1 MSAVPPVEVF
11 AALGNP
17 DRQRL
22 LDVVAQGG
30 GSAADMASL
39 LDITRQA
46 VLNRFPGC
54 SRRPGLVQRVHLGRR
69 VRFAVRTE
77 ALAETATWL
86 SSLADTWDRR
96 LAAVKA
102 LSPRPDVRYPLAPL
116 MRWCERRDRER
127 PVRAPGGA
135 GPTR

>member
-11 AALGNP
+11 AALGDP
-17 DRQRL
+17 TRQRL

-30 GSAADMASL
+30 GSAADMAAM

-46 VLNRFPGC
+46 VEKQLRVLEDA
-54 SRRPGLVQRVHLGRR
+54 GLVQRVHLGRR

-86 SSLADTWDRR
+86 SSLADIWDRR
-96 LAAVKA
+96 RPRSRP
-102 LSPRPDVRYPLAPL
+102 SPRPDVPRF
-116 MRWCERRDRER
+116 RWLSSCAGAGAETERR
-127 PVRAPGGA
+127 PGRAPGGA

>member
-1 MSAVPPVEVF
+1 MSVAPVEVC
-11 AALGNP
+11 AALGDP
-17 DRQRL
+17 TRQRL

-30 GSAADMASL
+30 GSAAEMAVL

-46 VLNRFPGC
+46 VEKQLRVLEEA
-54 SRRPGLVQRVHLGRR
+54 GLVQRVRLGRR

-102 LSPRPDVRYPLAPL
+102 LAESDATPPGADRAMAVRTTPLRGDKP
-116 MRWCERRDRER
+116 
-127 PVRAPGGA
+127 PP
-135 GPTR
+135 

>member
-1 MSAVPPVEVF
+1 VSVAPVEVF
-11 AALGNP
+11 AALGDP
-17 DRQRL
+17 TRQRL

-30 GSAADMASL
+30 GSAAEMAAL

-46 VLNRFPGC
+46 VEKQLRVLEDAGV
-54 SRRPGLVQRVHLGRR
+54 VQRVHLGRR
-69 VRFAVRTE
+69 VRFAVRTD

-102 LSPRPDVRYPLAPL
+102 LAESEAPPPVSTRPWR
-116 MRWCERRDRER
+116 
-127 PVRAPGGA
+127 
-135 GPTR
+135 